1 MKNICVYDTRTNES
15 SVTFRDTEMSVK
27 VKRNLLPVYNFF
39 TYPFQGC
46 RRLVPTLAAIVWYWA
61 VRVETRM

>member
-46 RRLVPTLAAIVWYWA
+46 REASAYLSCHSLVLGC
-61 VRVETRM
+61 ES